1 MLVAVIAAGCT
12 FSPDIVMR
20 DKDGREAICEHVTGI
35 GGVRTQTLLTV
46 QPQCVED
53 SQRQG

>member
-1 MLVAVIAAGCT
+1 MLVAVISAGCT